1 MNFFEKKIKKNI
13 AYFFKNIKYSSKQA
27 LIRKLI
33 LLIIDSII
41 ILLSFLICS
50 FLIND
55 LNFFYITLS
64 YIPLYLGLI
73 LPIYIFTSQYKNLS
87 RYAGVD
93 DFYKIVFRNFLVLF
107 ILIFIDFI
115 FSLKINI
122 NFYMLVYVFICIIS
136 GIVRFSIR
144 DFILRFNRKKSF
156 STILKN
162 VIIYGAGS
170 TAAQLA
176 RILKKEKIYN
186 IIAFIDESPY
196 LSGLNINDVPI
207 INLNEIND
215 FSGRV
220 DQILLADSK
229 IQRSLKLKIINKL
242 RPLNAPVFEIP
253 SLNKFLTGQIRIDSL
268 KPISIEDLLGR
279 EPLKPKK
286 ELLGPG
292 ITEKIVLVT
301 GAGGT
306 IGQGLCRKLI
316 ELKPNKLLILDIS
329 EYSLYKTH
337 QMLLDL
343 SDSLEIIPIL
353 GDCCNLKFL
362 DKLFDKYKINTIFH
376 AAAYKHVPLV
386 EINPINA
393 ISNNIL
399 STKSICQIALSHA
412 ADNLVFISTDK
423 AVRPTNIMG
432 ASKRLSEIIV
442 LAYSQMSLSLLDNGE
457 DNFTRFSMVR
467 FGNVLGSSGSVVPLF
482 LKQIK
487 EGGPITLTHEKVIR
501 YFMTIEEACLL
512 VIQSLALA
520 KGGDLFL
527 LDMGEPVSIS
537 HLASQMV
544 LLSGLSIKDKSN
556 PDGDIEII
564 TTGLRPGEKLY
575 EELLIEGESIKT
587 YHPLIFTSN
596 ENTKVPIDFSNN
608 LKILEDLLKNQNE
621 EKVLE
626 MLKEFVPEWTRFK
639 NS

>member
-1 MNFFEKKIKKNI
+1 MKFLKENLKDNLINFLKYLKYYSKK
-13 AYFFKNIKYSSKQA
+13 A
-27 LIRKLI
+27 LIRKII
-33 LLIIDSII
+33 LLLIDSII
-41 ILLSFLICS
+41 IFLSFLICS
-50 FLIND
+50 FLISEF
-55 LNFFYITLS
+55 NFFQITLN
-64 YIPLYLGLI
+64 YIPLYLLLI

-93 DFYKIVFRNFLVLF
+93 DFYKIIFRNILVFFVF
-107 ILIFIDFI
+107 ISIDFI
-115 FSLKINI
+115 FSLQINI
-122 NFYMLVYVFICIIS
+122 NFYMLVYIFICIIS

-144 DFILRFNRKKSF
+144 DFILRFNRNKSF
-156 STILKN
+156 KSNLKN

-186 IIAFIDESPY
+186 ILAFIDESPY
-196 LSGLNINDVPI
+196 LSGLNINDIPI
-207 INLNEIND
+207 INLNNVSD
-215 FSGRV
+215 FKGRV
-220 DQILLADSK
+220 DKILLADSK
-229 IQRSLKLKIINKL
+229 IIRSLKLKIINKL
-242 RPLNAPVFEIP
+242 RPLNSPVFEIP
-253 SLNKFLTGQIRIDSL
+253 SLNKFLTGQISIDSL

-279 EPLKPKK
+279 EPLKPKN

-292 ITEKIVLVT
+292 ISGKIILVT

-306 IGQGLCRKLI
+306 IGEGLCRRLM
-316 ELKPNKLLILDIS
+316 ELKPKKLIILDIS
-329 EYSLYKTH
+329 EYALYKTH

-343 SDSLEIIPIL
+343 NISLEIIPIL
-353 GDCCNLKFL
+353 GDCCNVKFL
-362 DKLFDKYKINTIFH
+362 EQLFDKYKINTIFH

-386 EINPINA
+386 ELNPINA

-399 STKSICQIALSHA
+399 STKSICQVALSHA
-412 ADNLVFISTDK
+412 VDNLVFISTDK

-432 ASKRLSEIIV
+432 ASKRLAEIIV
-442 LAYSQMSLSLLDNGE
+442 FAYSQKALSIVDNNEG
-457 DNFTRFSMVR
+457 NLTRYSMVR

-512 VIQSLALA
+512 VLQSLALA
-520 KGGDLFL
+520 RGGDLFL

-575 EELLIEGESIKT
+575 EELLIEGECLKT
-587 YHPLIFTSN
+587 KHPLIFTSN
-596 ENTKVPIDFSNN
+596 ENTKVPINFSNN
-608 LKILEDLLKNQNE
+608 LKVLEDLLRNHNE

-639 NS
+639 KN